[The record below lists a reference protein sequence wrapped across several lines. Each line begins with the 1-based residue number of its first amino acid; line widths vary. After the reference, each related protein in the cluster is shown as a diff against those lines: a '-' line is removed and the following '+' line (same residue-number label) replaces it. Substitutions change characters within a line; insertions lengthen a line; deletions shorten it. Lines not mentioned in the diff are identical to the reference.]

1 MQTMKKVVDPDLK
14 QRLGR
19 IGVLYG
25 GTSSERPVSLQ
36 SGEAVIAS
44 LKSLGLDVVAIDAGD
59 DLLQRLPGYSLD
71 RVLIMLHG
79 SGGEDGTLQGALELM
94 NMPYTGS
101 GVLASALAMDKLR
114 SKKIWRGDGLPTA
127 DFAELDEATDWR
139 SVMDRLGGKAM
150 VKPSSEGSSFG
161 MTSASS
167 ADQLEMAWREAV
179 RYDSE
184 VIAEQWIDGPEYTVA
199 VLGEQVLPPIRLETD
214 HEFYDYDAKYIADD
228 TRYICP
234 CGLDADREEALKQ
247 LAKQAFD
254 SLGCCGWGRVDVMED
269 GRGQFMLL
277 EVNTVPG
284 MTSHSLVPM
293 AAAAAGDDFDSLVLK
308 ILESSL

>member
-1 MQTMKKVVDPDLK
+1 MTKIVDHLLK

-44 LKSLGLDVVAIDAGD
+44 LKNMGLDAVAIDVGE
-59 DLLQRLPGYSLD
+59 DLLKVLPEYSLD
-71 RVLIMLHG
+71 RILIMLHG

-114 SKKIWRGDGLPTA
+114 SKKIWRGEGLPTA
-127 DFAELDEATDWR
+127 DFAELDETTNWQN
-139 SVMDRLGGKAM
+139 VIERLGGRAM

-161 MTSASS
+161 MTSA
-167 ADQLEMAWREAV
+167 ANAGELEAAWREAAK
-179 RYDSE
+179 YDSK

-199 VLGEQVLPPIRLETD
+199 ILGEQVLPPIMLETD
-214 HEFYDYDAKYIADD
+214 HEFYDYDAKYIAND

-234 CGLDADREEALKQ
+234 CGLDAEREAALKT

-254 SLGCCGWGRVDVMED
+254 SLGCCGWGRVDVMENAS
-269 GRGQFMLL
+269 GEFMLL

-293 AAAAAGDDFDSLVLK
+293 AAAVAGDDFDSLVLK
-308 ILESSL
+308 IVESSLPL